1 MKRIG
6 AICLMLTVLLGGCAA
21 TPAAPSLEER
31 LVTIDGAQNTRD
43 IGGVVT
49 LDGRTVKTRMLVRG
63 TELDGLGDAR
73 FCIDEAAR
81 DAAME
86 TFGFVCDFDLRA
98 AELDGYVSPLGT
110 EVTHTFFA
118 APMYEEV
125 FEEDGKA
132 ALRRMFT
139 ALADEANYPMYLHCT
154 YGADRT
160 GTLVFLLQGVLGVSQ
175 EEMLREYRLTA
186 RTFPAYLTNGDL
198 QPLLDGLSAYEGETL
213 GERIETFLV
222 TDVGVTAE
230 ELESIRAILL
240 E

>member
-1 MKRIG
+1 MRRWLALCAVLI
-6 AICLMLTVLLGGCAA
+6 VLLGGCTA
-21 TPAAPSLEER
+21 TPVSLAVEER
-31 LVTIDGAQNTRD
+31 LVTIDGAANARD

-49 LDGRTVKTRMLVRG
+49 ADGRILKTGMIVRG

-73 FCIDEAAR
+73 FCIEEAAR

-86 TFGFVCDFDLRA
+86 RFGFVCDFDLRA
-98 AELDGYVSPLGT
+98 AEIDGYVSPLGAK
-110 EVTHTFFA
+110 VRHTFFA

-139 ALADEANYPMYLHCT
+139 ALADKENYPMYLHCT

-175 EEMLREYRLTA
+175 EDMVREYRLTA
-186 RTFPAYLTNGDL
+186 FTFSEYFKNTDL
-198 QPLLDGLSAYEGETL
+198 QSLLAGLAAYEGETL
-213 GERIETFLV
+213 GEKIESFLL
-222 TDVGVTAE
+222 TDVGVTEE